1 MPGAVALVIDTA
13 VISSPSTPRSTAA
26 TAADEMQCA
35 HGYSGC
41 IGVSPSG
48 TQLRSRGVAGLPV
61 RSALRIAVT
70 GRHRLYV
77 YFASNTAMNASAAA
91 IETSACTRA
100 RSVRSSFDAASAC
113 CTTWFHVP
121 GPVMNQKRATSV
133 WLGVRTVLVSAPT
146 SRISLRSRVQV
157 SEVSDGGGPGRNSA
171 PLAMTHGL
179 HAPIVDPATAVV
191 GTYTPGD
198 VTG

>member
-48 TQLRSRGVAGLPV
+48 NQSASRGVAALPV

-91 IETSACTRA
+91 MDTRACTRA
-100 RSVRSSFDAASAC
+100 RSTRSSFDAASAC
-113 CTTWFHVP
+113 ATSWFQVR
-121 GPVMNQKRATSV
+121 GPVINQNRATSV
-133 WLGVRTVLVSAPT
+133 WVGVRTVLLRAPT
-146 SRISLRSRVQV
+146 SRISLKSRVQA
-157 SEVSDGGGPGRNSA
+157 SDVSDGGGPGRNSA
-171 PLAMTHGL
+171 LLAMTQGL
-179 HAPIVDPATAVV
+179 QSPTVELATAA
-191 GTYTPGD
+191 
-198 VTG
+198 